1 MLTLEFLQLI
11 QILSRLLVPKETIL
25 VSVIG
30 HSDFHTSPDL
40 ILTEDINGVNA
51 GMQTLHIIHLYVQA
65 LLYFF
70 IKITLQG
77 NFCHMSHSLAQHLL
91 LLPFPF

>member
-40 ILTEDINGVNA
+40 ILTEDINGVNS
-51 GMQTLHIIHLYVQA
+51 GMENLHIIHLYR
-65 LLYFF
+65 LYL
-70 IKITLQG
+70 ITFL
-77 NFCHMSHSLAQHLL
+77 SKSLSKETL
-91 LLPFPF
+91 